1 MYEDHDALEREWKS
15 KGYKNLGEVNWREEA
30 VHAWNLSTNKES
42 HLIGRCY
49 EFIILHDLKAFVT
62 VDSSD

>member
-15 KGYKNLGEVNWREEA
+15 KGYKNLGEVNWRDEA
-30 VHAWNLSTNKES
+30 VLAWNKSTNKES
-42 HLIGRCY
+42 HAIGRCY